1 LQSLSLSPPRS
12 KMQQSKTIIVVED
25 DPDSLFLIRKVL
37 ENAGYAVECFQDG
50 SHLLDGDHYQTPS
63 LFILDNNIGMV
74 DGITVCK
81 YLKGR
86 QERRSIPIV
95 MMSGSLEFETIALQS
110 GVDYF
115 FSKPLNM
122 TKLLK
127 VVGSLLADS
136 IEEVK

>member
-1 LQSLSLSPPRS
+1 
-12 KMQQSKTIIVVED
+12 MQQSKTIIVVED

-37 ENAGYAVECFQDG
+37 ENAGYTVECFQDG
-50 SHLLDGDHYQTPS
+50 SHLLDGENYQTPS
-63 LFILDNNIGMV
+63 LFLLDNSIGMV

-81 YLKGR
+81 YLKGQ

-115 FSKPLNM
+115 LSKPLNM
-122 TKLLK
+122 RKLLK
-127 VVGSLLADS
+127 IVGSLVASS
-136 IEEVK
+136 IGESKVG

>member
-1 LQSLSLSPPRS
+1 
-12 KMQQSKTIIVVED
+12 MQQSKKIIVVED

-50 SHLLDGDHYQTPS
+50 SLLLNSDNYGIPS
-63 LFILDNNIGMV
+63 LFILDNKIGMV

-81 YLKGR
+81 YLKA
-86 QERRSIPIV
+86 QHERKPIPIV

-115 FSKPLNM
+115 LSKPLNM
-122 TKLLK
+122 ANLLK
-127 VVGSLLADS
+127 IIGSLIAS
-136 IEEVK
+136 PSEQISRPNKG